1 MLSSVLTAA
10 PASQQGFNWV
20 NLIILVLII
29 AVAYPLLKKIRTK
42 ASESRRER
50 WAREDAERDA
60 RIREHP
66 EPSDP
71 RKLPGDPE

>member
-1 MLSSVLTAA
+1 MSSVLSAA
-10 PASQQGFNWV
+10 PSAHQGFNWV
-20 NLIILVLII
+20 NLAILVVVIL
-29 AVAYPLLKKIRTK
+29 VAWPLMKRVRKK

-50 WAREDAERDA
+50 WAREDAEREA
-60 RIREHP
+60 RLRERP